1 MAVRLAPPPR
11 PAPPSPPPQFQVPS
25 PPPPAPPVVVAPHS
39 LTSTCICL
47 GIYFTFN
54 LTLTLY
60 NKLIFSAFAF
70 PFPWTLTAIHTLC
83 GTLGCYLCAATG
95 LFVPARLGRREKY
108 VMAAFSVLYTV
119 NIAISNVSLNLV
131 TVPFHQV
138 VRSTVPLFTIFLST
152 LCLSKHYSHAIYL
165 SLLPI
170 VFGVVLAT
178 TADYNYTLLGL
189 LLTLLGTML
198 AAVKTIVT
206 NIVQVGELRLHPLD
220 LLLRMSPLACV
231 QTVLW
236 AVATGEARE
245 VVAWLMMATMSGH
258 NDNAGNAM
266 AAAAPNGGGGMAS
279 SGRHHP
285 AGGNHAGW
293 VTALALLVNGALAFG
308 LNVASFVANRRTSA
322 LTMCVA
328 GNVKQVLSIIL
339 SVAIFQLHITT
350 TNAGGIL
357 ITLLGGIYYT
367 YVDYREK
374 NSVTAS
380 TSSSSSSPSSAQS
393 LLPTTKQH
401 LPTIR
406 SSKHAH
412 DDDDDDDDDN
422 DESGL
427 DRDSS
432 TTRLL
437 DEGIVTSS
445 GGVSGEMVEVVIRSP
460 RGGAPTA

>member
-1 MAVRLAPPPR
+1 MAVRLAPPPS
-11 PAPPSPPPQFQVPS
+11 PPSPPPLFRVPS
-25 PPPPAPPVVVAPHS
+25 PPPPAAPKPPAAAAHS
-39 LTSTCICL
+39 LTSTCVCL
-47 GIYFTFN
+47 GVYFTFN

-83 GTLGCYLCAATG
+83 GTLGCHLCAATG
-95 LFVPARLGRREKY
+95 LFTPARLGRREKH
-108 VMAAFSVLYTV
+108 VMVAFSVLYTV

-138 VRSTVPLFTIFLST
+138 VRSTVPLFTVLLST
-152 LCLSKHYSHAIYL
+152 LFLSKHYSRGIYL

-170 VFGVVLAT
+170 VFGVVFAT

-189 LLTLLGTML
+189 LLTLLGTVL

-206 NIVQVGELRLHPLD
+206 NIVQVGDLRLHPLD
-220 LLLRMSPLACV
+220 LLLRMSPLACL

-245 VVAWLMMATMSGH
+245 VAAWVMAMSGY
-258 NDNAGNAM
+258 NDVGGSGED
-266 AAAAPNGGGGMAS
+266 GGGAARMTIN
-279 SGRHHP
+279 GRP
-285 AGGNHAGW
+285 TGGNHSGW

-357 ITLLGGIYYT
+357 ITLLGGIWYT

-374 NSVTAS
+374 NSAAVS
-380 TSSSSSSPSSAQS
+380 TSSSSSCSTQS
-393 LLPTTKQH
+393 LLPTTKH
-401 LPTIR
+401 MR

-422 DESGL
+422 DEESEL

-432 TTRLL
+432 TARLL
-437 DEGIVTSS
+437 EESLPS
-445 GGVSGEMVEVVIRSP
+445 GVVGGEMVEVVIRST

>member
-1 MAVRLAPPPR
+1 MAVRLAPPPS
-11 PAPPSPPPQFQVPS
+11 PPSPPSPFRVPS
-25 PPPPAPPVVVAPHS
+25 PPPPPAAPDAAAAHS

-47 GIYFTFN
+47 GVYFSFN

-83 GTLGCYLCAATG
+83 GTLGCHLCAATG
-95 LFVPARLGRREKY
+95 LFTPARLGRREKH
-108 VMAAFSVLYTV
+108 VMVAFSVLYTV

-138 VRSTVPLFTIFLST
+138 VRSTVPLFTVLLST
-152 LCLSKHYSHAIYL
+152 LFLSKHYSRGIYL

-170 VFGVVLAT
+170 VFGVVFAT

-189 LLTLLGTML
+189 LLTLLGTVL

-206 NIVQVGELRLHPLD
+206 HIVQVGDLRLHPLD

-245 VVAWLMMATMSGH
+245 VAAWAMAMSGY
-258 NDNAGNAM
+258 NDVASGGEDAMM
-266 AAAAPNGGGGMAS
+266 AAAGAGGAAGMTI
-279 SGRHHP
+279 SGRP
-285 AGGNHAGW
+285 TGGSNHSGW

-350 TNAGGIL
+350 TNAAGIL
-357 ITLLGGIYYT
+357 ITLLGGIWYS

-374 NSVTAS
+374 SSAAVSTS
-380 TSSSSSSPSSAQS
+380 TSSSSSSTQS
-393 LLPTTKQH
+393 LLPSTKH
-401 LPTIR
+401 IR

-412 DDDDDDDDDN
+412 DDDDDDDDDDN
-422 DESGL
+422 DEESKL

-432 TTRLL
+432 TARLL
-437 DEGIVTSS
+437 EEGLPS
-445 GGVSGEMVEVVIRSP
+445 GVVGGEMVEVVVRST